1 MIQLTEICYDLD
13 GNPYERIINVPDSI
27 LVKDEPS
34 NRIGGGKSIVIVPG
48 IGKCEVK
55 ETRNEVARK
64 VLEWRLAMED
74 YLQGTAMVRKQAKEK
89 LFELAGLEEKGRD
102 E

>member
-1 MIQLTEICYDLD
+1 MIRLTNDASGEA
-13 GNPYERIINVPDSI
+13 GNPLYITPETITSIRPWGGTTRIDTADSKYF
-27 LVKDEPS
+27 VTEFP
-34 NRIGGGKSIVIVPG
+34 
-48 IGKCEVK
+48 E
-55 ETRNEVARK
+55 EVARK

>member
-1 MIQLTEICYDLD
+1 MIRLTSAQT
-13 GNPYERIINVPDSI
+13 GNPIFVNPEKISFITRS
-27 LVKDEPS
+27 KMF
-34 NRIGGGKSIVIVPG
+34 GGEKN
-48 IGKCEVK
+48 
-55 ETRNEVARK
+55 ETLLTSENGEMFVTEFPEEVARK